1 MLYLEQKYIGY
12 LSVHLD
18 GFKKIDKTNYNFR
31 CKICGDS
38 ENKNKKR
45 GYLYLKKGKYSF
57 FCHNCSASR
66 SLDSFM
72 KEVNPELYNQYVYEK
87 IQESKAPKINP
98 DDQYKMNAPAF
109 KSHTINPLRSLYK
122 ISELSSKHPAK
133 EYLVSRNIPNEYFDI
148 LHYVDG
154 FKSWINGIIPN
165 KFENTNKDD
174 GRIIIPL
181 LGLDSSIIGVQGR
194 SLDPIDKIRYITIIF
209 NENAPKIF
217 NLNRV
222 DKAKNI
228 YVFEGPFDSMFIP
241 NSIATCGGHLTSE
254 LMYID
259 DQFDKSKFIVVYD
272 NEPRNKDI
280 ARNVKRAIM
289 DGYRVCI
296 DPKFNAKDLNEAINN
311 GMTIDQL
318 KHEIDS
324 RTFSGTEAMLEWN
337 IWKK

>member
-12 LSVHLD
+12 LSVHLN
-18 GFKKIDKTNYNFR
+18 GCKKIDKTNYNFR
-31 CKICGDS
+31 CPICGDS

-72 KEVNPELYNQYVYEK
+72 KEVNPSLYNQYVYEK
-87 IQESKAPKINP
+87 IQESKPTPVDP
-98 DDQYKMNAPAF
+98 DKQYKMDAPVF
-109 KSHTINPLRSLYK
+109 KPQEVNPLKSLYK

-165 KFENTNKDD
+165 KFENTSKDD

-181 LGLDSSIIGVQGR
+181 LDTKGQLNGVQGR
-194 SLDPIDKIRYITIIF
+194 SFNPNDSIRYITIMF
-209 NENAPKIF
+209 DENAVKMF
-217 NLNRV
+217 GLDRV
-222 DKAKNI
+222 DITKTI
-228 YVFEGPFDSMFIP
+228 YIFEGPFDAMFIK
-241 NSIATCGGHLTSE
+241 NSVARCGGHLNSVDA
-254 LMYID
+254 LLPK
-259 DQFDKSKFIVVYD
+259 DKLVIVYD
-272 NEPRNKDI
+272 NEPRNKEI
-280 ARNVKRAIM
+280 ARNIKDAIM